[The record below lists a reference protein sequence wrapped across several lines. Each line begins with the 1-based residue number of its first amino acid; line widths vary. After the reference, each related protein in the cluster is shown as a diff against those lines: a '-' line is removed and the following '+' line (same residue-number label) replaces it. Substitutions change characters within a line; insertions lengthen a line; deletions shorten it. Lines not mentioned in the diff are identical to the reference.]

1 MAWRSAVRRTR
12 QRPRNTM
19 INRNTLVN
27 SQSWSENKN
36 SEESSVDQFGMHV
49 RVLRY
54 HEIRLGNIEKQ
65 LSTIS
70 RQLHNLGKPESQKES
85 IKNSSLSTPNNTLD
99 DGAVGQLED
108 VLRNLAEEVSS
119 SNKMIKQFITGDK
132 VAYKPIEL
140 KKTKQKPV
148 IEKNEKDTI
157 EWKLAK
163 SRLMRCGIRATD
175 ERIRDMVKT
184 MHEEVSLVNDIV
196 DFKNEENIKDN
207 LEVSV
212 NEAVEET
219 INEKKKIKKE
229 QLETI
234 KTIESDDEEEEET
247 IDISTSK
254 DIGFVPV
261 HVVIRKKKPRKPKKK
276 NNAK

>member
-27 SQSWSENKN
+27 SQSWQNN
-36 SEESSVDQFGMHV
+36 QTDEEPSADQFGMHV

-70 RQLHNLGKPESQKES
+70 RQLHNLGKSELQKES
-85 IKNSSLSTPNNTLD
+85 KKNSSSTVTNNTLV

-108 VLRNLAEEVSS
+108 VLRSLAEEVSS

-140 KKTKQKPV
+140 KETKQKPV

-175 ERIRDMVKT
+175 DRIRDMVKT

-212 NEAVEET
+212 IEAVEET

-234 KTIESDDEEEEET
+234 KTIESDDE
-247 IDISTSK
+247 
-254 DIGFVPV
+254 
-261 HVVIRKKKPRKPKKK
+261 
-276 NNAK
+276 